1 LGKEKYSFSN
11 EMKLKA
17 QKKAQFF
24 NPDKPKEVHHIF
36 PKSLAK
42 KYNIPRNLIVQE
54 KNAIALEKNTFHA
67 FIHGKRLTKKQL
79 IELFGDDLTDLDLS
93 FTDEEVEWKG
103 FTEDDYIFLAI
114 AYLGIAEEYFDK
126 QK

>member
-24 NPDKPKEVHHIF
+24 NPETPKEVHHIF

-42 KYNIPRNLIVQE
+42 KYNIPRNLIIQE

-67 FIHGKRLTKKQL
+67 WIHGKRLTKY
-79 IELFGDDLTDLDLS
+79 
-93 FTDEEVEWKG
+93 DEEIEWKG
-103 FTEDDYIFLAI
+103 FEEDDYIFLAI
-114 AYLGIAEEYFDK
+114 AYLGIAEIYFK
-126 QK
+126 K